1 MDELELLLDLDDRR
15 KGERFALDVPMT
27 ADGHDAKI
35 LNLSENGIRFVT
47 SNKVDGDTVSLVLGD
62 GENRLNLE
70 GKKVWSEPVGPGHS
84 AVGVIFQDSDDLA
97 KFRQLLE

>member
-1 MDELELLLDLDDRR
+1 MDEFELLLDLDDRR

-27 ADGHDAKI
+27 AEGYEAKI
-35 LNLSENGIRFVT
+35 LNLSENGVRFVT
-47 SNKVDGDTVSLVLGD
+47 SDKADGETVNLVLGD
-62 GENRLNLE
+62 GENRLHLE

>member
-1 MDELELLLDLDDRR
+1 MDEFELLLDLDDRR

-27 ADGHDAKI
+27 AEGYEAKI
-35 LNLSENGIRFVT
+35 LNLSENGVRFVT
-47 SNKVDGDTVSLVLGD
+47 VNLVLGD
-62 GENRLNLE
+62 GENRLHLE

>member
-15 KGERFALDVPMT
+15 NGERFALDVPMT
-27 ADGHDAKI
+27 ADGHEAKI

-47 SNKVDGDTVSLVLGD
+47 SNKVEGDSVSLVLGD
-62 GENRLNLE
+62 GENRLYLE

-84 AVGVIFQDSDDLA
+84 AVGVIFLDSDELD